1 MVALSTPFFIKFHF
15 MLHRILLIAILA
27 FWGCAGIAQSSI
39 YEFEYYF
46 DINNTRENYNA
57 FMVRNGDGTGFMR
70 VRYIDEATK
79 APIVIDLLMQE
90 HYMGDEN
97 ADDEKST
104 DSSILVFEGFD
115 PQVVIGPKD
124 EKYDP
129 DIFLFYKNDATG
141 YYEPA
146 VVVSTDDD
154 SKDVE
159 GVFNMHLLNEAN
171 LTKELVSKYFTPE
184 DGFFD
189 NFFESAT
196 VRIPTSQKNTRLF
209 LLLIANTDDISIGP
223 TCVVDKDATYK
234 TFSQLAEF
242 MQIQFVPKI
251 IFGKDFTKVN
261 VDNAINSINPGTA
274 DIVVF
279 YYSGHGFAYS
289 TDNHLFPFLDL
300 RDKAF
305 QNFGGSFTLSM
316 EDIYKRIKSKSAR
329 LNLVLSDCCNADP
342 SQNST
347 ISSDVATT
355 RTSSIGWNMEN
366 CMRLFMDTKP
376 ISILMT
382 AASKG
387 ELSAGNSTGGIFT
400 FNFRESLEKSIGHF
414 ASNVS
419 WQQLLT
425 AAQQQTVTKA
435 QRTWCDKD
443 KKIVCKQKPTYTL
456 EQR

>member
-1 MVALSTPFFIKFHF
+1 MRPG
-15 MLHRILLIAILA
+15 ILLISILTFCGYA
-27 FWGCAGIAQSSI
+27 CYGQSSV

-70 VRYIDEATK
+70 VRFIDDATK
-79 APIVIDLLMQE
+79 APIIIDLMMQE

-97 ADDEKST
+97 NGKET

-115 PQVVIGPKD
+115 PQVIVGPQD

-129 DIFLFYKNDATG
+129 DIFLFYKNEATG

-146 VVVSTDDD
+146 AVISTDDD
-154 SKDVE
+154 GKDVE
-159 GVFNMHLLNEAN
+159 GVFKMNLLNESN
-171 LTKELVSKYFTPE
+171 LTKALVSKYFTPE
-184 DGFFD
+184 DGFFE
-189 NFFESAT
+189 NFFEEAT
-196 VRIPTSQKNTRLF
+196 VRIPPSQKSTKLF
-209 LLLIANTDDISIGP
+209 LLLVANTDDISIGP

-242 MQIQFVPKI
+242 MQIQFVPKV

-261 VDNAINSINPGTA
+261 VDNAINAINPNPA
-274 DIVVF
+274 DIIVF
-279 YYSGHGFAYS
+279 YYSGHGFAY
-289 TDNHLFPFLDL
+289 TKDNYQFPYLDL

-305 QNFGGSFTLSM
+305 QNFGGEFTLNM
-316 EDIYKRIKSKSAR
+316 EDIYKRVQSKGAR

-342 SQNST
+342 SQSNT
-347 ISSDVATT
+347 ISTDVATT

-366 CMRLFMDTKP
+366 CKALFMDAKP
-376 ISILMT
+376 TSILMT

-414 ASNVS
+414 ANNVS

-435 QRTWCDKD
+435 QRTWCDKE
-443 KKIVCKQKPTYTL
+443 KKIVCKQKPTYKL

>member
-1 MVALSTPFFIKFHF
+1 MHPRV
-15 MLHRILLIAILA
+15 LLISILA
-27 FWGCAGIAQSSI
+27 FCSCACYAQSSV

-46 DINNTRENYNA
+46 DINNTRESYNA

-70 VRYIDEATK
+70 VRYIDDATK
-79 APIVIDLLMQE
+79 TPIIIDMMMQE
-90 HYMGDEN
+90 HYMGDEKDKT
-97 ADDEKST
+97 AT

-115 PQVVIGPKD
+115 PQVIVGPKD

-129 DIFLFYKNDATG
+129 DIFLFYKNETTG

-146 VVVSTDDD
+146 AVVSTDDNG
-154 SKDVE
+154 KDVE
-159 GVFNMHLLNEAN
+159 GVFKMNLLNENN

-184 DGFFD
+184 DGV
-189 NFFESAT
+189 FENIFEEAT
-196 VRIPTSQKNTRLF
+196 VRIPPSQKNTRLF
-209 LLLIANTDDISIGP
+209 LLIVANTDDISIGP

-242 MQIQFVPKI
+242 MQIKFMPKV

-261 VDNAINSINPGTA
+261 VDNAINAINPNPE
-274 DIVVF
+274 DIIVF
-279 YYSGHGFAYS
+279 YYSGHGFAYT
-289 TDNHLFPFLDL
+289 TDNHVFPYLDL

-305 QNFGGSFTLSM
+305 QNFGGEFTLNM
-316 EDIYKRIKSKSAR
+316 EDIYKRIKSKGAR

-342 SQNST
+342 SQSNT
-347 ISSDVATT
+347 ISTDVATT

-366 CMRLFMDTKP
+366 CKALFMDASP
-376 ISILMT
+376 ISVLMT

-414 ASNVS
+414 ANNVS

-425 AAQQQTVTKA
+425 SAQQQTVTKA
-435 QRTWCDKD
+435 QRTWCDKE

-456 EQR
+456 EKR